1 MAGSW
6 IKYDTDTAE
15 KPEVWAMAQDLD
27 IDPDCV
33 VGKLLRVWTW
43 FDSHTEDGIAPA
55 SSKALLDRKVGID
68 AFCSAMIRAGWMIE
82 ADGVISLPNFDK
94 HNGSTGKKRAE
105 TARRVAN
112 HRNKSNADV
121 TENNA
126 NGNDRVAIPR
136 PIRRAVMERD
146 HSTCVYCGRKDGE
159 YTPPETKR
167 DSLISIDHVIP
178 LTAGGSNEIS
188 NLVAAC
194 VPCNNYK
201 NNRTPEEA
209 GLEWPVNETGER
221 YGCVT
226 KSVTFALP
234 REEKR
239 REENKA
245 KALREYF
252 EIFYDAYPLKKSK
265 AQAEK
270 AFRKLNLDELLM
282 QKIMKALQAQ
292 AQERE
297 IKKQAGEFVPELKH
311 PATWLNAKA
320 WEDEVDLSPRTG
332 GTNEKT
338 GRKETAFER
347 GKRERAEFER
357 SLNDAEGE
365 SRMGPNAGNL
375 RYIVD

>member
-226 KSVTFALP
+226 KSVTSALP
-234 REEKR
+234 RKEKK
-239 REENKA
+239 REERKAIAPAARDPIWDAVISACGLTDRTPTKSERGGWNKA
-245 KALREYF
+245 VA
-252 EIFYDAYPLKKSK
+252 
-265 AQAEK
+265 
-270 AFRKLNLDELLM
+270 
-282 QKIMKALQAQ
+282 
-292 AQERE
+292 
-297 IKKQAGEFVPELKH
+297 ELKEINVTPKQIH
-311 PATWLNAKA
+311 
-320 WEDEVDLSPRTG
+320 
-332 GTNEKT
+332 
-338 GRKETAFER
+338 
-347 GKRERAEFER
+347 ERAAEYR
-357 SLNDAEGE
+357 RNWPNVSLT
-365 SRMGPNAGNL
+365 PNALARRWNECAPSNPGSRAKTIDTMTEMQLVEECRKRGINDNGMSVQQMRRAL
-375 RYIVD
+375 KEAA